1 MAALDEIRESRLQK
15 LARLREAGMDPY
27 PARISRDLSLKD
39 LRENF
44 DSKQS
49 ASEKVTVAGRIMA
62 IRGQGAILFVVLD
75 DGTDKFQCVF
85 KKDTIDEKLFTLF
98 TEAIDI
104 GDFISVSGTL
114 FTTERGEKSILTES
128 WNIVTKSLLP
138 LPEKWHGI
146 TDEDERYRK
155 RYLDMLMNPELRE
168 IFKKRSKFWNVM
180 REYLLSKDF
189 IEVETPVL
197 ENTTGGADARPFITH
212 HNALDIDV
220 YLRISAGE
228 LWQKKLLVAGFPR
241 TFEIG
246 RIFRNEGMSA
256 EHLQD
261 YTQLEY

>member
-1 MAALDEIRESRLQK
+1 
-15 LARLREAGMDPY
+15 
-27 PARISRDLSLKD
+27 
-39 LRENF
+39 
-44 DSKQS
+44 
-49 ASEKVTVAGRIMA
+49 
-62 IRGQGAILFVVLD
+62 
-75 DGTDKFQCVF
+75 
-85 KKDTIDEKLFTLF
+85 
-98 TEAIDI
+98 
-104 GDFISVSGTL
+104 
-114 FTTERGEKSILTES
+114 
-128 WNIVTKSLLP
+128 
-138 LPEKWHGI
+138 
-146 TDEDERYRK
+146 
-155 RYLDMLMNPELRE
+155 MNPELRE

-261 YTQLEY
+261 YTQLEYYMAYSDFNQGMEMTKELY